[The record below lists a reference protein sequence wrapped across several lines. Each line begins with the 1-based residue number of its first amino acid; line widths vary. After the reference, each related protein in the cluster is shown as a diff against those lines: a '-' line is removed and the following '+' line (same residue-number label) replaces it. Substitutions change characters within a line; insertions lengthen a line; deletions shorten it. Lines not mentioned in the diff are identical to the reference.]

1 VVHVG
6 AEEFD
11 RLVEEALAHIPRR
24 FRRRMHNVALVV
36 EAEAPR
42 PGLLGL
48 YRGRPLPYRSVF
60 ESFAMPD
67 QIVIYQG
74 THERLARDREHLA
87 RMVQDTV
94 WHEIAHYFG
103 MNEARVRAAE
113 RRRAQRNSGVRER

>member
-1 VVHVG
+1 MVRLTPD
-6 AEEFD
+6 EFD
-11 RLVEEALAHIPRR
+11 RLVEDALARIPRR

-48 YRGRPLPYRSVF
+48 YRGRPLPERSVF
-60 ESFAMPD
+60 EPFAMPD

-74 THERLARDREHLA
+74 THERMARDREHLA
-87 RMVQDTV
+87 RMVYETV

-113 RRRAQRNSGVRER
+113 WRRARRT